1 MKQTIDDLY
10 NMFFYNL
17 HIMINKLN
25 FQYEWAPIFWKR
37 YVNFGEYD
45 IQDFGRL
52 DNKYL
57 QEYKETQLDLAKDIL
72 DNGMY
77 VPFYGGVLEQPINP
91 NLFFILQGKHRLY
104 ALKRYLEENEF
115 FDTRFL
121 YIIYPHDIQ
130 YFRYNNNNKE
140 KVKEEIKMFQINETS
155 KQIELITV
163 KTYTQSLKIMDV
175 FGGVLGDLIY
185 NYRQEGNKFKA
196 PELLTDEQSF
206 NIFINSPF
214 KLNINE
220 KEVYL

>member
-10 NMFFYNL
+10 DMFFYNL
-17 HIMINKLN
+17 HIMINELN
-25 FQYEWAPIFWKR
+25 FQYKWAPIFWKR
-37 YVNFGEYD
+37 YINFGEYD

-57 QEYKETQLDLAKDIL
+57 QEYKETQLNLAKDIL

-104 ALKRYLEENEF
+104 ALKRYLEEIEF

-130 YFRYNNNNKE
+130 YFRMNCEKEKIKDDIKMYQLNNETNTVMLMPTYTITQALKTMDFLGGKIGELIYEFRKNNK
-140 KVKEEIKMFQINETS
+140 F
-155 KQIELITV
+155 TV
-163 KTYTQSLKIMDV
+163 PDILQ
-175 FGGVLGDLIY
+175 
-185 NYRQEGNKFKA
+185 NKNN
-196 PELLTDEQSF
+196 F
-206 NIFINSPF
+206 NIFIQQPF
-214 KLNINE
+214 TIKC
-220 KEVYL
+220 KQEVQL